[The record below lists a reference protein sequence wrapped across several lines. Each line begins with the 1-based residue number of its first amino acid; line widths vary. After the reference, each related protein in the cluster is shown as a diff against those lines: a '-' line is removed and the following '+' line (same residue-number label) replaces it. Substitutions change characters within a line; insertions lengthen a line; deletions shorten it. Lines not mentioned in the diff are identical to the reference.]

1 MDGKARLAAPA
12 LEAAD
17 WTGARAQG
25 DCCAYGVNYGDGIC
39 RARVLYDVSG
49 RPQLVVMGSQVGVP
63 AMVQAAWAIFDSGNR

>member
-1 MDGKARLAAPA
+1 
-12 LEAAD
+12 
-17 WTGARAQG
+17 
-25 DCCAYGVNYGDGIC
+25 VNYGDGIC